1 MRTLV
6 KIASMV
12 IISFNLILSFGCA
25 QKNIYPEFF
34 GEKYP
39 HFKPGP
45 EGGADLLYIKEGVD
59 FSIYSKIMVDQ
70 QFYFDSGSK
79 YNAIHP
85 EAIAA
90 LEEAMIKA
98 IVDATGNTYPLVDK
112 ARPDVLRIRLAI
124 TDLIPLSFS
133 TTANRKQSV
142 ENQEDILG
150 DYVSIGGASMQ
161 AEFLDSWTNERVGA
175 AIDIKSVEK
184 FTDVKDLDEWE
195 NTKEAFMFWA
205 ERLRQFL
212 DKANGL
218 K

>member
-6 KIASMV
+6 KIAFMV

-25 QKNIYPEFF
+25 QKSIYPEFF

-45 EGGADLLYIKEGVD
+45 EGGADLLYIKKGVD
-59 FSIYSKIMVDQ
+59 FSKYSKIMVDQ

-85 EAIAA
+85 KAIAA
-90 LEEAMIKA
+90 LEEAMLKA

-112 ARPDVLRIRLAI
+112 PRPDVLRIRLAI
-124 TDLIPLSFS
+124 TDLIPLSLA
-133 TTANRKQSV
+133 TAANHKRSV

-150 DYVSIGGASMQ
+150 KYISIGGASMQ

-175 AIDIKSVEK
+175 VIDIKSVEK
-184 FTDVKDLDEWE
+184 FTDVRGIDEWE

-205 ERLRQFL
+205 DRLRQFL
-212 DKANGL
+212 DKAHGL